1 MVEQGCS
8 PCGTSKH
15 NSRGNIPFKVVSP
28 SKQLPPTRIHLPE
41 FPCLPIVHPLINP
54 SMDRS
59 TDEVRILTIQ
69 HLSERSPLIGDEAL
83 DLWDTVH
90 TQTMANIHCKRE
102 KIYRCSK
109 RTLQFTIYIFNKS
122 NNLTWSRESS
132 SLQKAESSCINKG
145 SFFSQ
150 PS

>member
-1 MVEQGCS
+1 MASVNTTPGVIY
-8 PCGTSKH
+8 P
-15 NSRGNIPFKVVSP
+15 SRLYLQANNFLLLGSTFQSFH
-28 SKQLPPTRIHLPE
+28 R
-41 FPCLPIVHPLINP
+41 LPIVHPLINP

-90 TQTMANIHCKRE
+90 TQTMANIIHCKRE